1 MKLARIAAMLALPAV
16 FCLPAQAATEANFAV
31 QTTGD
36 LVALCSADPKEA
48 MGVAAL
54 NFCHGFVVGAVRV
67 QQVRGEASKRGRMF
81 CLPEQPT
88 MTRDAAIAE
97 FVTWARAEPVR
108 LTAKPFDSM
117 FQYLGGKFPCQ
128 APKKGM

>member
-16 FCLPAQAATEANFAV
+16 LSLPAHAATEANFAV

-36 LVALCSADPKEA
+36 LVELCAADPKEA
-48 MGVAAL
+48 MGTAAL

-88 MTRDAAIAE
+88 MSRDTAIAD
-97 FVTWARAEPVR
+97 FVTWARAVPAR
-108 LTAKPFDSM
+108 LAAKPFDSM
-117 FQYLGGKFPCQ
+117 FQFLGAKFPCS